1 MAVNE
6 RHWELIQDGYCKR
19 SRYVEYSSGLIVG
32 HVEGKP
38 YDSSEPW
45 YAATDGVEDE
55 RISDVHCTENMAIQ
69 AVVKA
74 IEKAKMKMT
83 GSNLVMQET
92 PMIFTVPTAGRY
104 CIGNGLRT
112 GVRRVC
118 SGFGENR

>member
-45 YAATDGVEDE
+45 YAATDGAGG
-55 RISDVHCTENMAIQ
+55 RKNIGTYTTENMAIQ

-74 IEKAKMKMT
+74 IEKARKMK
-83 GSNLVMQET
+83 
-92 PMIFTVPTAGRY
+92 
-104 CIGNGLRT
+104 
-112 GVRRVC
+112 
-118 SGFGENR
+118 